1 MGSISHFVKIL
12 GSWDGLVLSC
22 HYGVASDLP
31 FAWNLNCLA
40 PSPFI
45 LEQNTYLQQEARI
58 LLIFI

>member
-1 MGSISHFVKIL
+1 MGSISHFVKKL

>member
-1 MGSISHFVKIL
+1 MGSISHFVKNL

-40 PSPFI
+40 PLPFI
-45 LEQNTYLQQEARI
+45 LEQNTCLQQEARV
-58 LLIFI
+58 LLNFI